1 MNYSFCPLLVNP
13 AVICDPPRPSPLD
26 EHSDYNGGFVFP
38 FALPFK
44 TVVVGSLSSEV
55 EFKVVSCSMG
65 NEVVSFTIDDSYVVS
80 NL

>member
-1 MNYSFCPLLVNP
+1 LTALFPTLHTSYIL
-13 AVICDPPRPSPLD
+13 PLD
-26 EHSDYNGGFVFP
+26 ENSDYNGGFVLP

-65 NEVVSFTIDDSYVVS
+65 KEVA
-80 NL
+80 

>member
-1 MNYSFCPLLVNP
+1 MNYFICPLLVNP

-26 EHSDYNGGFVFP
+26 EHSDYNDGFVLP
-38 FALPFK
+38 SALPFK

-65 NEVVSFTIDDSYVVS
+65 KEVVSFTIDDSYVVS